1 MVSISLSWHLH
12 YLGVPT
18 ATEASPFAKAFQG
31 LSVKILPRCQTQDS
45 FHSLSI
51 LKLSCLPNQYHLGNS
66 YTLPS
71 LAANFRC
78 SPSPLHH
85 RFYVPALKKH
95 VPLHRFYPSNA
106 KLFLIT
112 YRVLNQNVTQ
122 TASIESWLPSATS
135 QIRPQLSEFIS
146 VFLPFK
152 SPQYSLLSS
161 RYSRAFPL
169 TSVPVQRFN
178 GFHSPSTKQHGQVHL
193 MNTPLLVPTYFLVS
207 FLLLR

>member
-31 LSVKILPRCQTQDS
+31 LSVKTLPRCQTQDS
-45 FHSLSI
+45 FHNLSI

-78 SPSPLHH
+78 SPSPLRH

-95 VPLHRFYPSNA
+95 VPLHRFHPSNA

-112 YRVLNQNVTQ
+112 ANNHIQVLKPKYHPNSQHRILASLCNFTNQV
-122 TASIESWLPSATS
+122 
-135 QIRPQLSEFIS
+135 S
-146 VFLPFK
+146 V
-152 SPQYSLLSS
+152 
-161 RYSRAFPL
+161 
-169 TSVPVQRFN
+169 V
-178 GFHSPSTKQHGQVHL
+178 
-193 MNTPLLVPTYFLVS
+193 
-207 FLLLR
+207 